1 MVNQNGNLHEMKI
14 RSIDRTVREVLSSN
28 FYKIPRFQRPYSW
41 DKDNIEDFWNDTVGD
56 NSKNSDYF
64 IGSMVVYPDQDGVIN
79 IVDGQQRMTTIA
91 ITLSALR
98 DMFLEE
104 DFSSLANGAQ
114 NLIEKKDEDDKK
126 RYVLSTESSYPYF
139 QNKILKLGTS
149 EVNFEVGPEEENIQ
163 AAYDTIKGYIK
174 DVIKPIKENINL
186 VDDSKRAEIEK
197 QLLSIR
203 DKILSLKLILVDVT
217 DEDDAYVIFETL
229 NTRGKDLNVSDLLRN
244 FFTKNIRDANPQN
257 DSAKIQWQ
265 KILKTISE
273 SSSDLQID
281 TFLHHFWLSKY
292 NYVTQKE
299 LFKTI
304 KSVIKSEKA
313 QSFLNELER
322 DAGYY
327 RLIHETSY
335 GRWIPQEQ
343 VVEKS
348 LRALQLFR
356 VRQQTPLV
364 LSIIRDYK
372 MGELKLKNISPV
384 LNALESFHFLFNAV
398 SQQRSSGGIS
408 KMFVSAA
415 IQLCSARTL
424 QGKSD
429 QLKDLVNKLKS
440 RTPQE
445 DVFKANFREILYTD
459 SNTKQKALVRY
470 ILSNL
475 DAYYRLNATVNY
487 NLMTI
492 EHLYPQSPKQNPV
505 PEEIVGQFGN
515 LIFVTPETN
524 GKLSNKSFEEKV
536 KVLKAENYPMDEILS
551 NSTSWNED
559 AIKLRTDH
567 LAEKAFK
574 EIWKL

>member
-1 MVNQNGNLHEMKI
+1 MKI